1 MQEYVLLDLTKS
13 HLWWNPL
20 YNLIKIPRKSNATSH
35 EHLKI
40 TWTLPRNSEIS
51 YGIYGP
57 IPTSNENCPSSAPSA
72 AVPSSSPSSP
82 APRHWHWPQRPQRPP
97 ASAAPGFGRP
107 WTSWGNWHF
116 NKKPWGKLGKTEE
129 TIWNMS
135 KIGFRRQRL
144 EIIVVSLEW
153 KKRDFMSKTAE
164 INSCHKNG
172 STSMVVDWKL

>member
-1 MQEYVLLDLTKS
+1 MKS
-13 HLWWNPL
+13 HQIPL
-20 YNLIKIPRKSNATSH
+20 YNLIKIPRKSKENSH

-40 TWTLPRNSEIS
+40 TWTLPWNSEKS
-51 YGIYGP
+51 YGILWYFLRSYP
-57 IPTSNENCPSSAPSA
+57 NFQWKSSLRAFR
-72 AVPSSSPSSP
+72 SSSFIFSVLSSSE
-82 APRHWHWPQRPQRPP
+82 ALAL
-97 ASAAPGFGRP
+97 ASEAAETASLGRGFGRP

-135 KIGFRRQRL
+135 KLGFRRQRL

-164 INSCHKNG
+164 INSRHKNG